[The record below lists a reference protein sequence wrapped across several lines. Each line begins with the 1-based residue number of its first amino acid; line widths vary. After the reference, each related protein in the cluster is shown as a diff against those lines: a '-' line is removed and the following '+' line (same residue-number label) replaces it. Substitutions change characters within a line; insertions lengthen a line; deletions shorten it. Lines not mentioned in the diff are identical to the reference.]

1 MDFYCVF
8 EDFFDY
14 SITIET
20 IIALIAVFFCK
31 LMRSVAKFF
40 IYYLA
45 TSQAD
50 LSLHNF

>member
-1 MDFYCVF
+1 MDFYCAF
-8 EDFFDY
+8 QDFFDC

-20 IIALIAVFFCK
+20 IRALIVVFFCK

-40 IYYLA
+40 IYYLV